1 MFGFSL
7 PKLAVLI
14 AIVLSVWYG
23 FKILGRRR
31 VLNNQRANN
40 VKEKKGKQKSISFS
54 DKRVDSANGFRLS
67 ESRVA
72 KTTRPIDRSL
82 RTIVMDNRKQM
93 KPAAT
98 DEEKGLQI
106 LAQGQ

>member
-14 AIVLSVWYG
+14 AIVLAVWYG

-40 VKEKKGKQKSISFS
+40 VKEKNAKQLFALIY
-54 DKRVDSANGFRLS
+54 VTILGVIL
-67 ESRVA
+67 VA
-72 KTTRPIDRSL
+72 
-82 RTIVMDNRKQM
+82 IVWGVKHY
-93 KPAAT
+93 
-98 DEEKGLQI
+98 L
-106 LAQGQ
+106 

>member
-31 VLNNQRANN
+31 VLNNQRAKN
-40 VKEKKGKQKSISFS
+40 VKEKKGKQLLPFIF
-54 DKRVDSANGFRLS
+54 
-67 ESRVA
+67 VA
-72 KTTRPIDRSL
+72 FLGVIFVA
-82 RTIVMDNRKQM
+82 IVWGVKHY
-93 KPAAT
+93 
-98 DEEKGLQI
+98 L
-106 LAQGQ
+106 

>member
-14 AIVLSVWYG
+14 AIVLAVWYG

-40 VKEKKGKQKSISFS
+40 VKEKNGKQLFALIF
-54 DKRVDSANGFRLS
+54 VTILGVIL
-67 ESRVA
+67 VA
-72 KTTRPIDRSL
+72 
-82 RTIVMDNRKQM
+82 IVWGVKHY
-93 KPAAT
+93 
-98 DEEKGLQI
+98 L
-106 LAQGQ
+106 

>member
-14 AIVLSVWYG
+14 AIVLAVWYG

-40 VKEKKGKQKSISFS
+40 VKEKNGKQLIALIF
-54 DKRVDSANGFRLS
+54 
-67 ESRVA
+67 VA
-72 KTTRPIDRSL
+72 IL
-82 RTIVMDNRKQM
+82 GVIFVAIVWGVKHY
-93 KPAAT
+93 
-98 DEEKGLQI
+98 L
-106 LAQGQ
+106 

>member
-40 VKEKKGKQKSISFS
+40 VKEKNGKQLFALI
-54 DKRVDSANGFRLS
+54 L
-67 ESRVA
+67 VA
-72 KTTRPIDRSL
+72 IL
-82 RTIVMDNRKQM
+82 GVIFVAIVWGVKHY
-93 KPAAT
+93 
-98 DEEKGLQI
+98 L
-106 LAQGQ
+106 

>member
-31 VLNNQRANN
+31 VSNNQRSNN
-40 VKEKKGKQKSISFS
+40 LKEKNGKQLLVLILIAFLG
-54 DKRVDSANGFRLS
+54 VIF
-67 ESRVA
+67 VA
-72 KTTRPIDRSL
+72 IIWGVKHYL
-82 RTIVMDNRKQM
+82 
-93 KPAAT
+93 
-98 DEEKGLQI
+98 
-106 LAQGQ
+106 

>member
-14 AIVLSVWYG
+14 AIVLAVWYG

-40 VKEKKGKQKSISFS
+40 VKEKNGKQFFALIF
-54 DKRVDSANGFRLS
+54 
-67 ESRVA
+67 VA
-72 KTTRPIDRSL
+72 FLGVIFVA
-82 RTIVMDNRKQM
+82 IVWGVKHY
-93 KPAAT
+93 
-98 DEEKGLQI
+98 L
-106 LAQGQ
+106 

>member
-14 AIVLSVWYG
+14 VIVLAVWYG

-40 VKEKKGKQKSISFS
+40 VKGKNAKQLLVLIF
-54 DKRVDSANGFRLS
+54 VAFLGVIFVAIVWGANHYL
-67 ESRVA
+67 
-72 KTTRPIDRSL
+72 
-82 RTIVMDNRKQM
+82 
-93 KPAAT
+93 
-98 DEEKGLQI
+98 
-106 LAQGQ
+106 

>member
-14 AIVLSVWYG
+14 AIVLAVWYG

-40 VKEKKGKQKSISFS
+40 DKDKGKQLFTLIF
-54 DKRVDSANGFRLS
+54 
-67 ESRVA
+67 VA
-72 KTTRPIDRSL
+72 IL
-82 RTIVMDNRKQM
+82 GVIFVAIVWGVKHY
-93 KPAAT
+93 
-98 DEEKGLQI
+98 L
-106 LAQGQ
+106 

>member
-14 AIVLSVWYG
+14 AIVLAVWYG

-40 VKEKKGKQKSISFS
+40 VKEKNGKQLFALIF
-54 DKRVDSANGFRLS
+54 
-67 ESRVA
+67 VA
-72 KTTRPIDRSL
+72 FLGVIF
-82 RTIVMDNRKQM
+82 V
-93 KPAAT
+93 A
-98 DEEKGLQI
+98 I
-106 LAQGQ
+106 LWGVKHYL

>member
-23 FKILGRRR
+23 FKLLGRRR

-40 VKEKKGKQKSISFS
+40 VKEKNGKQLFALIF
-54 DKRVDSANGFRLS
+54 
-67 ESRVA
+67 VA
-72 KTTRPIDRSL
+72 IL
-82 RTIVMDNRKQM
+82 GVILV
-93 KPAAT
+93 AT
-98 DEEKGLQI
+98 VWGVKHYL
-106 LAQGQ
+106 

>member
-14 AIVLSVWYG
+14 AIVLAVWYG

-40 VKEKKGKQKSISFS
+40 VKEKNGKQLFALIF
-54 DKRVDSANGFRLS
+54 
-67 ESRVA
+67 VA
-72 KTTRPIDRSL
+72 IL
-82 RTIVMDNRKQM
+82 GVILV
-93 KPAAT
+93 AT
-98 DEEKGLQI
+98 VWGVKHYL
-106 LAQGQ
+106 

>member
-14 AIVLSVWYG
+14 AIVLAVWYG

-40 VKEKKGKQKSISFS
+40 IKEKNGKQLFALIFI
-54 DKRVDSANGFRLS
+54 AILGGIF
-67 ESRVA
+67 VA
-72 KTTRPIDRSL
+72 
-82 RTIVMDNRKQM
+82 IVWGVKHY
-93 KPAAT
+93 
-98 DEEKGLQI
+98 L
-106 LAQGQ
+106 

>member
-14 AIVLSVWYG
+14 AIVLAVWYG

-40 VKEKKGKQKSISFS
+40 VKEKNGKQLLVLIF
-54 DKRVDSANGFRLS
+54 
-67 ESRVA
+67 VA
-72 KTTRPIDRSL
+72 FLGVIFVA
-82 RTIVMDNRKQM
+82 IVWGVKHY
-93 KPAAT
+93 
-98 DEEKGLQI
+98 L
-106 LAQGQ
+106 

>member
-14 AIVLSVWYG
+14 AIVLAVWYG

-40 VKEKKGKQKSISFS
+40 IKEKNGKQLIALIF
-54 DKRVDSANGFRLS
+54 
-67 ESRVA
+67 VA
-72 KTTRPIDRSL
+72 
-82 RTIVMDNRKQM
+82 
-93 KPAAT
+93 
-98 DEEKGLQI
+98 I
-106 LAQGQ
+106 LGVIFVAVVWGVKHYL

>member
-31 VLNNQRANN
+31 VLNNQRAKN
-40 VKEKKGKQKSISFS
+40 VKEKKGKQLLAFIF
-54 DKRVDSANGFRLS
+54 
-67 ESRVA
+67 VA
-72 KTTRPIDRSL
+72 FLGVIFVA
-82 RTIVMDNRKQM
+82 IVWSVKHY
-93 KPAAT
+93 
-98 DEEKGLQI
+98 L
-106 LAQGQ
+106 

>member
-14 AIVLSVWYG
+14 AIVLAVWYG

-40 VKEKKGKQKSISFS
+40 VKGKNGKQLLVLIF
-54 DKRVDSANGFRLS
+54 
-67 ESRVA
+67 VA
-72 KTTRPIDRSL
+72 SL
-82 RTIVMDNRKQM
+82 GVILVAIVWGVKHY
-93 KPAAT
+93 
-98 DEEKGLQI
+98 L
-106 LAQGQ
+106 

>member
-14 AIVLSVWYG
+14 VIILAVWYG

-40 VKEKKGKQKSISFS
+40 VKEKNGKQLFALIF
-54 DKRVDSANGFRLS
+54 VVILGVIF
-67 ESRVA
+67 VA
-72 KTTRPIDRSL
+72 
-82 RTIVMDNRKQM
+82 IVWGVKHY
-93 KPAAT
+93 
-98 DEEKGLQI
+98 L
-106 LAQGQ
+106 